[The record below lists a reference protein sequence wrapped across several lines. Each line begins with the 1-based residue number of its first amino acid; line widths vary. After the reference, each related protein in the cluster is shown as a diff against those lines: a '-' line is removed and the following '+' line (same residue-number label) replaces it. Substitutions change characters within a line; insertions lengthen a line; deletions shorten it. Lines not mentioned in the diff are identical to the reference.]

1 MKKKQIILINNDIA
15 EDTAKRQMQVKW
27 AINWLALHHRRSML
41 WNITFQD
48 SLEMK

>member
-1 MKKKQIILINNDIA
+1 MKKKLIILINNDIA
-15 EDTAKRQMQVKW
+15 EDTAKRQMKVKW
-27 AINWLALHHRRSML
+27 AINWLALHHRRSMQ